1 METRNTAAL
10 NISPSKQQFSF
21 QKSPR
26 FPSPLSYTDA
36 FGYEI
41 PGQFGHKKGTGA
53 KKGFNTSQTRFSPLR
68 SGSTN
73 KIDGPPSIDHKGN
86 AFSRT

>member
-1 METRNTAAL
+1 METRNMAAL
-10 NISPSKQQFSF
+10 NMSPSKHQFSF

-41 PGQFGHKKGTGA
+41 PGQFDHKKSTGA
-53 KKGFNTSQTRFSPLR
+53 KKSFGIS
-68 SGSTN
+68 
-73 KIDGPPSIDHKGN
+73 
-86 AFSRT
+86 